1 MNQAMKR
8 YIITGAPGCGKTA
21 VIRALELTGASVVNE
36 AATDLIALRQAQ
48 GDQRP
53 WKHIN
58 FIDDIVRLQKHRQ
71 IDMSADYS
79 ELHFYD
85 RSPVCTYAL
94 ALYLGFE
101 PSPNLMSEIK
111 RIHKYDIYE
120 KQAFFLENL
129 GFITNTDAR
138 QISFEDSLKFE
149 QIHKEAYVK
158 FGYECVIIP
167 AKSIDERVEII
178 LRGINETLSN
188 E

>member
-1 MNQAMKR
+1 MKR
-8 YIITGAPGCGKTA
+8 YIITGTPGCGKTS
-21 VIRALELTGASVVNE
+21 VIRALELTGASVVSE

-48 GDQRP
+48 GDQEP
-53 WKHIN
+53 WKYPN
-58 FIDDIVRLQKHRQ
+58 FIDDIVKLQKHRQ
-71 IDMSADYS
+71 IDMCADYS
-79 ELHFYD
+79 DLHFYD
-85 RSPVCTYAL
+85 RSPICTYAL

-149 QIHKEAYVK
+149 QIHKEAYAK
-158 FGYECVIIP
+158 FGYECVVIP
-167 AKSIDERVEII
+167 AKAIDERVEII
-178 LRGINETLSN
+178 LRGINEKTLSN